1 MRRRKESIILAHAR
15 RKVMRTKKALAKEI
29 RIQARAQEDLFD
41 RQDLLALADKLEE
54 RVANGLSEE

>member
-15 RKVMRTKKALAKEI
+15 RKVMRTMKALAKEI

-41 RQDLLALADKLEE
+41 QQDLLALADKLEE
-54 RVANGLSEE
+54 RVANGFSEE

>member
-1 MRRRKESIILAHAR
+1 MRRRKESIILAHAL
-15 RKVMRTKKALAKEI
+15 RKVMRTMKALAKEI

-41 RQDLLALADKLEE
+41 QQDLLALADKLEE

>member
-15 RKVMRTKKALAKEI
+15 RKVMRTMKALAKEI

-41 RQDLLALADKLEE
+41 RQDLLALADKLEK